1 MPYRVELNLSARAYT
16 RILCGLT
23 LSVSIHLINMAVR
36 YNFVSRE
43 QDNIKEID
51 GGVKNKWNWSWCEA
65 KLLSGT
71 PDVHLVSD
79 CFRKIDRPGEAFCE
93 YCQVTIKYGSSGK
106 KALQQHAEKFQKHA
120 EIFRIKRTNYQLPG
134 NDFEFFIL
142 KKLKD
147 TLRNSKVSVEIY
159 IYYVEIRFPNS
170 SPMHTGRRYTLRWL
184 YKIGLNMILSLVVWH
199 ENTHQNWI
207 IAHDPHNSNT
217 I

>member
-43 QDNIKEID
+43 QDNIK
-51 GGVKNKWNWSWCEA
+51 K
-65 KLLSGT
+65 
-71 PDVHLVSD
+71 
-79 CFRKIDRPGEAFCE
+79 
-93 YCQVTIKYGSSGK
+93 
-106 KALQQHAEKFQKHA
+106 
-120 EIFRIKRTNYQLPG
+120 IFRIKRTNYQLPG